1 MSEYMFGIHKG
12 PLSKEELK
20 LWEKVATDHDCWVN
34 GGNIPGL
41 GWQYWF
47 CGRNLGSPFNE
58 RLRNAVLGDLASRQE
73 ALEAGGTRQ

>member
-12 PLSKEELK
+12 ELTRD
-20 LWEKVATDHDCWVN
+20 VHDTVDKICKDCGGDGVN

-47 CGRNLGSPFNE
+47 VGPNRGNPFDAQ
-58 RLRNAVLGDLASRQE
+58 LRDYVLSAVND
-73 ALEAGGTRQ
+73 AGIDW